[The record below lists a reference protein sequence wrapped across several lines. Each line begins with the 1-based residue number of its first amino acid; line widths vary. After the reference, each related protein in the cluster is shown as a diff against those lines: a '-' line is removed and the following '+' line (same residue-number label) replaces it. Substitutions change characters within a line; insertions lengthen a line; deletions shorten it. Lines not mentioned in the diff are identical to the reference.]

1 MGNWSFLWHDVNTD
15 HIMSRAM
22 TCMKCT
28 RKHDAD
34 QLPRY
39 LQDLHQAK
47 RTKKTL
53 DSLCIECIVVRTHA
67 MDQPVGF
74 CCVNAKVKFGG
85 NPS

>member
-1 MGNWSFLWHDVNTD
+1 MGNWSFLWQDVNTD

-22 TCMKCT
+22 TGMKRT

-39 LQDLHQAK
+39 FQDLHQAK

-53 DSLCIECIVVRTHA
+53 DSS
-67 MDQPVGF
+67 
-74 CCVNAKVKFGG
+74 K
-85 NPS
+85 